1 MFLAFLQT
9 TQIANICI
17 NGVFVQV
24 KVWRRRWSK
33 ASQSWVGML
42 VLLGYGYRDE
52 EYSML
57 MIKI

>member
-24 KVWRRRWSK
+24 KVLASK
-33 ASQSWVGML
+33 VVEGVSK
-42 VLLGYGYRDE
+42 LGRNVSIFG
-52 EYSML
+52 L
-57 MIKI
+57 WI